1 MIRVAV
7 TLPAVLGEAG
17 DFLADVR
24 ALEAAGADTIG
35 VAGDSLE
42 RWVLLGAIAAVTDR
56 VRLHTAAPVP
66 VSLRA
71 LSHGRLVTELP
82 SAETWIEAPVPPDR
96 DSWTAMLRDQEAA
109 GVTGIIVPWDPRL
122 IDLLR
127 NPDPDDRGDLLM
139 STG

>member
-7 TLPAVLGEAG
+7 TLPAALADAG

-35 VAGDSLE
+35 VAGDSPE
-42 RWVLLGAIAAVTDR
+42 RWVLLGAIAAVTER
-56 VRLHTAAPVP
+56 VRLHTSGPAPE
-66 VSLRA
+66 SLRA
-71 LSHGRLVTELP
+71 LSHGRLVTERP
-82 SAETWIEAPVPPDR
+82 PGETWTEAPVPPDR
-96 DSWTAMLRDQEAA
+96 DSWTEMVRDREAA